1 MLIGSSS
8 CDKLWTLSPLSN
20 WTTIVLCTPTFCSC
34 TCLFTARLHLQTS
47 SLLHHGNE
55 WPSQSNWIWTA
66 VPHLEPS
73 CLTQIMSSS
82 SPLWSLVPPLD
93 AEMPTWIELQP
104 DVVLQLELVVACD
117 GCRRPLGGV
126 ELWRKWWWR
135 WLTGAG
141 CTRSKLCRETWTYFS
156 YDYN

>member
-1 MLIGSSS
+1 MLIVSSS
-8 CDKLWTLSPLSN
+8 CDKLWYPPPPFSN

-73 CLTQIMSSS
+73 CLTQIISSS
-82 SPLWSLVPPLD
+82 SPPWSLVPPPD

-104 DVVLQLELVVACD
+104 DVVFATRAC
-117 GCRRPLGGV
+117 GC
-126 ELWRKWWWR
+126 LWR
-135 WLTGAG
+135 LQETSGG
-141 CTRSKLCRETWTYFS
+141 CWAVEKVVVEVTNWGRLYQIQAVQGNV
-156 YDYN
+156 DLL